1 MKNIVEN
8 QRNFYKSGITLDV
21 EYRVKQLK
29 KLKSII
35 KNNEEKII
43 EALKLDLNKSPF
55 ESYATEIGLVYE
67 EINIMLKNLKKWTKI
82 RKVKSSIVNFPSR
95 NYIYNDPYGVVLV
108 IGPFNYPF
116 MLIVSPLV
124 GAIAA
129 GNTAIIKPSE
139 HSVNTSKVLEKIIN
153 ENFDEKF
160 LRVVNPLGGKEV
172 IEELLECRFDY
183 IFFTG
188 SIRVGKIV
196 MENAAKNLI
205 PVTLELGGKSPCV
218 VDEDANLKIAAKRI
232 IWGKFLNAGQTCV
245 APDYLIVNKKIKDK
259 FIKLL
264 IEEIEN
270 QFGKNQIDSVDYPRI
285 ISIREVERLK
295 KYFKEGKIIYGG
307 IVNEKERYVS
317 PTLLG
322 DIKDGSSILNEE
334 IFGPILPIYEFEGMY
349 EFLSNINNNEKPLA
363 LYYFSEDKS
372 KIEYVLKHS
381 TSGGVTINDTVIHVS
396 EVNLPFGGVG
406 NSGMGNY
413 HGKASFDT
421 FTHKKSVLKRA
432 TFMELPI
439 RFAPFK
445 NKIKIIRKIMK

>member
-160 LRVVNPLGGKEV
+160 LSVVL
-172 IEELLECRFDY
+172 
-183 IFFTG
+183 
-188 SIRVGKIV
+188 
-196 MENAAKNLI
+196 
-205 PVTLELGGKSPCV
+205 
-218 VDEDANLKIAAKRI
+218 
-232 IWGKFLNAGQTCV
+232 
-245 APDYLIVNKKIKDK
+245 
-259 FIKLL
+259 
-264 IEEIEN
+264 
-270 QFGKNQIDSVDYPRI
+270 
-285 ISIREVERLK
+285 
-295 KYFKEGKIIYGG
+295 IIYF
-307 IVNEKERYVS
+307 
-317 PTLLG
+317 LLV
-322 DIKDGSSILNEE
+322 
-334 IFGPILPIYEFEGMY
+334 
-349 EFLSNINNNEKPLA
+349 A
-363 LYYFSEDKS
+363 
-372 KIEYVLKHS
+372 
-381 TSGGVTINDTVIHVS
+381 
-396 EVNLPFGGVG
+396 
-406 NSGMGNY
+406 
-413 HGKASFDT
+413 
-421 FTHKKSVLKRA
+421 SVLGK
-432 TFMELPI
+432 
-439 RFAPFK
+439 
-445 NKIKIIRKIMK
+445 